1 MTSGF
6 IVAGTDTGIG
16 KTVFSAA
23 LAGTLDY
30 NYWKPI
36 QAGVEDETDTQAAKR
51 LSGLEADRFLEPAY
65 VLKTACSPHLA
76 AEIDGIL
83 IERDRL
89 GLPETT
95 RPIVIETAGG
105 LMVPITRTDLQ
116 IEVMRDWGLPVI
128 LCARTVLGTINHT
141 LLSIEALQRRQLTLH
156 GIVFI
161 GDENTDNER
170 TICELSGVR
179 RLGRLPWLT
188 KRDARSLRAAFLAE
202 FRIEDFR

>member
-23 LAGTLDY
+23 LAGALGC

-36 QAGVEDETDTQAAKR
+36 QAGVEDETDTQAAQR
-51 LSGLEADRFLEPAY
+51 LSGLETEHFLAPAY
-65 VLKTACSPHLA
+65 VLNTPCSPHLA

-83 IERDRL
+83 IERSRL
-89 GLPETT
+89 GLPVTT
-95 RPIVIETAGG
+95 RPIVVETAGG
-105 LMVPITRTDLQ
+105 LLVPITRNDLQ
-116 IEVMRDWGLPVI
+116 IDVLKDWGLPIV
-128 LCARTVLGTINHT
+128 LCARTTLGTINHT

-156 GIVFI
+156 GIAFI
-161 GDENTDNER
+161 GDENADSER
-170 TICELSGVR
+170 TICELSGAR
-179 RLGRLPWLT
+179 RLGRLPWLA
-188 KRDARSLRAAFLAE
+188 KQDARSLRAAFLAE